1 MMTVTYIP
9 RRLDGVELYQLLT
22 KHRLLPKSM
31 ENPQVCVAMAES
43 SDVGFLHE
51 GDRVLAVIIETRP
64 ADKVLELIWVNEVSR
79 LHTRRDLLIEAASV
93 LRERWFTRMGMERIG
108 VHIPIA
114 RTQTIRTIKAM
125 GFRMETLPWGIR
137 NCSGYGDH
145 LESMAVLGLLPS
157 DPIRSNAIAVK
168 VEEPIIL
175 SEAG

>member
-1 MMTVTYIP
+1 MSKVTFIP
-9 RRLDGVELYQLLT
+9 RKLDGAELYALLA

-31 ENPQVCVAMAES
+31 EDPRVCVGVAES
-43 SDVGFLHE
+43 SDVGFIHE
-51 GDRVLAVIIETRP
+51 GDRVLAVIIETHP
-64 ADKVLELIWVNEVSR
+64 SDKTVELIWVNEVSR
-79 LHTRRDLLIEAASV
+79 LHTRRDLLIETAGI
-93 LRERWFTRMGMERIG
+93 LRERWFGKLGLERVG

-157 DPIRSNAIAVK
+157 DPVRTNTLVVK
-168 VEEPIIL
+168 PEEPIIL
-175 SEAG
+175 TAVG

>member
-1 MMTVTYIP
+1 MAVTFIP
-9 RRLDGVELYQLLT
+9 RKLSGSELYELLS

-31 ENPQVCVAMAES
+31 EDPRVCVGMAES

-51 GDRVLAVIIETRP
+51 GERVLAVVIETHP
-64 ADKVLELIWVNEVSR
+64 SDNTIELLWVNEVSR
-79 LHTRRDLLIEAASV
+79 LHTRKDLLVEAAGL
-93 LRERWFTRMGMERIG
+93 LRERWFTQLGMKRVG

-114 RTQTIRTIKAM
+114 RTQTIRTIKTM

-137 NCSGYGDH
+137 DCSGYGNH

-157 DPIRSNAIAVK
+157 DPVRSNTIIVK
-168 VEEPIIL
+168 PVEETIL